1 MIGILTYSKSK
12 RMVCE
17 INYEHYTKHYQDVE
31 KLHMLSNMQ
40 VIKQS

>member
-1 MIGILTYSKSK
+1 MTGILTYSKSK

-31 KLHMLSNMQ
+31 KCFQICKL
-40 VIKQS
+40 